1 MGYDKHGN
9 WQDSDNDTSFQP
21 HGGEWVE
28 GGDVVTVKIENV
40 YSDGHQ
46 SSREVQ
52 APGPVG
58 VLGDWWEEVI
68 WPLTGDGSGEDLDA
82 NYTATIIACAHPGLL
97 GKTYEWG

>member
-28 GGDVVTVKIENV
+28 GGDVVT
-40 YSDGHQ
+40 Q

-58 VLGDWWEEVI
+58 VLGDWWEEAV